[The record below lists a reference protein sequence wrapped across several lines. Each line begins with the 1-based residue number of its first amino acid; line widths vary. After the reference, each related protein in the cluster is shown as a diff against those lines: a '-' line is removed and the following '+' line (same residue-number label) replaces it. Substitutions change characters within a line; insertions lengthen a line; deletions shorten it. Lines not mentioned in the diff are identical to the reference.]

1 MNEFTQSPYF
11 AYILIPLLICLA
23 RVADVSLGTLRI
35 LFVSKGAKRIAPI
48 LGFFEIL
55 IWLVAIGQV
64 MQNLTNIVN
73 YFAYAVGFSLG
84 NYIGITIEQKLAV
97 GKVIVQAITRR
108 DASELINFLK
118 SANYGLTVIEAK
130 GVTGPVHIIIT
141 VIKRSNLPTVIAHI
155 KSFNPKAF
163 YLVEDVRFVSDAIFP
178 AKTFWWKPNFTAL
191 IGARKAK

>member
-1 MNEFTQSPYF
+1 MNDLTQSPYF

-64 MQNLTNIVN
+64 MQNLTNVVN
-73 YFAYAVGFSLG
+73 YFAYALGFSLG

-97 GKVIVQAITRR
+97 GKVIVQVVTRR
-108 DASELINFLK
+108 DASELINFLR
-118 SANYGLTVIEAK
+118 STNYGLTVIEAK
-130 GVTGPVHIIIT
+130 GGTGPVHIIIT

-163 YLVEDVRFVSDAIFP
+163 YLVEDVRFVSEAIFP
-178 AKTFWWKPNFTAL
+178 AKTFWWKPKFTAL